1 MERDG
6 VGNVKVVKIF
16 NSRKQ
21 QALLERDGLG
31 NAKKEITIKQG
42 TEDARLE
49 GLQQDNAENKRDH
62 GMKLGFWKLRE
73 TENHRGHDRPICE
86 KRRGSGLR
94 PETAYKI
101 FCFAEDDWV
110 SLALIFWVTEN

>member
-1 MERDG
+1 MERDSLGNAKVVKIFRKQQTLLERDG
-6 VGNVKVVKIF
+6 VGNVKVVKNF

-49 GLQQDNAENKRDH
+49 GLQQDNAENKRPRNEIGVLEADRN
-62 GMKLGFWKLRE
+62 RE
-73 TENHRGHDRPICE
+73 P
-86 KRRGSGLR
+86 
-94 PETAYKI
+94 
-101 FCFAEDDWV
+101 
-110 SLALIFWVTEN
+110 

>member
-1 MERDG
+1 MERDGLGNAKVVKIFRKQQTLTLLERDG

-31 NAKKEITIKQG
+31 NAKKNTIKQG

-49 GLQQDNAENKRDH
+49 GLQQDNADNKRPRNEI
-62 GMKLGFWKLRE
+62 GVLEAERNRE
-73 TENHRGHDRPICE
+73 
-86 KRRGSGLR
+86 S
-94 PETAYKI
+94 
-101 FCFAEDDWV
+101 
-110 SLALIFWVTEN
+110 

>member
-1 MERDG
+1 MLRL
-6 VGNVKVVKIF
+6 
-16 NSRKQ
+16 SRFLIPESSKHCWKEMVWEM
-21 QALLERDGLG
+21 L
-31 NAKKEITIKQG
+31 KKEITIKQG

-49 GLQQDNAENKRDH
+49 GLQQDNAEKTRDH

-73 TENHRGHDRPICE
+73 TENHRGHDRPICD

-110 SLALIFWVTEN
+110 SLALIFWVTED